1 MRTPSNDT
9 ARLDI
14 AEKVADGATGP
25 EESGPV
31 RSCILTRDRGDR
43 GALVRLALSPDGDVL
58 PDIRAKAPGRGAW
71 IGVNRAELATAITK
85 GKLKGALA
93 RAFKTGPVVIPP
105 DLPELIATQL
115 QRAALDRLGLESKS
129 GHLLTGSERIA
140 DAARAG
146 RLHLLAHASDAGADG
161 AGKLAQAWRVGSD
174 KEGSALK
181 GLVLP
186 MTRTTLSLALGREN
200 VVHIGLTDRA
210 AAGRVKESL
219 DRWLHFI
226 GPEPGPVPCET
237 ASQGA
242 SAPGPNGA
250 FAPGK
255 DDASAPELSGTG
267 AQKEDL

>member
-1 MRTPSNDT
+1 MPGRRTLLRTPSNER

-14 AEKVADGATGP
+14 DDATAGP
-25 EESGPV
+25 EQSGPV
-31 RSCILTRDRGDR
+31 RSCILTRIRGER
-43 GALVRLALSPDGDVL
+43 GGLIRLALSPDGQVL

-71 IGVNRAELATAITK
+71 IGVGRAELETALAK
-85 GKLKGALA
+85 GKLRGALA
-93 RAFKTGPVVIPP
+93 RAFKTNDLAIPA
-105 DLPELIATQL
+105 DLPALIATQL
-115 QRAALDRLGLESKS
+115 ERAALDRLGLEAKA
-129 GHLLTGSERIA
+129 GNLLTGSDKIA
-140 DAARAG
+140 EAARSG

-174 KEGSALK
+174 REGSGLK

-186 MTRTTLSLALGREN
+186 LPRTTLSLALGREN

-226 GPEPGPVPCET
+226 GPEPGPVSCDST
-237 ASQGA
+237 SQGA
-242 SAPGPNGA
+242 SAPGIDDGA
-250 FAPGK
+250 
-255 DDASAPELSGTG
+255 DNSA